1 MQEISSGDAFWDSGS
16 IGTNRL
22 EEKGDLKGLLT
33 NSRAD
38 MLEVGMI
45 RKWVE
50 QEVEV
55 KTV

>member
-22 EEKGDLKGLLT
+22 EEEGDLKGLLT

-45 RKWVE
+45 RK
-50 QEVEV
+50 
-55 KTV
+55 

>member
-16 IGTNRL
+16 IGTNGL

-45 RKWVE
+45 RK
-50 QEVEV
+50 
-55 KTV
+55 